1 LSGLPLVIMCCFA
14 SETIALPVVLFL
26 IFTIYYPFV
35 IKSEEAE
42 LSKIHD
48 DKFKTYFHNVPR
60 FIPKLSNFREP
71 EEYVVKPVV
80 FRKHMFDA
88 LWFVWLLGIMEILE
102 TLHEMHILPTIFK
115 FY

>member
-1 LSGLPLVIMCCFA
+1 MYFPS
-14 SETIALPVVLFL
+14 
-26 IFTIYYPFV
+26 V

-48 DKFKTYFHNVPR
+48 DKFQTYFQNTPR

-88 LWFVWLLGIMEILE
+88 LWFIWLLGIMEILE
-102 TLHEMHILPTIFK
+102 SLHELHVLPTIFN